1 MPRIPTSKPDRAP
14 RRPSV
19 GGQVD
24 IRSQDA
30 FFRSIASASEEVG
43 AIIEKAR
50 VEKQKSIDSKE
61 ANQVKLYQ
69 MEKAS
74 ELEAALREADSSEHS
89 AIIDGSTEEWKKLS
103 FSSNVSKEQ
112 KEALQQDHNLWV
124 QGLYSKSISWSAE
137 EAEKDKRRVAEQ
149 VYANSVRAMDFE
161 GAEKSIISMGLSPEL
176 TEARINEA
184 RSIIEKH
191 QLDANK
197 AAENESDTAIGEM
210 MDVYYEQGLQENL
223 NLVRTD
229 SMKKGIWSNKLEADY
244 LKLSNNISKKKQDE
258 ASAEH
263 IASISFQ
270 ISKSKNSNDIENNKA
285 KINDLLNQG
294 LISKEQAFKEMESN
308 ESKARSVQTANAT
321 RLRDDISLLSAL
333 AERANLG
340 QLDEKTLDAE
350 RETFG
355 SETVDALIAV
365 NIGAS
370 GSIGLDSPEYLE
382 AERKME
388 NFIGG
393 IGGLGGKFFD
403 ANKDMLV
410 DIGDIVDGN
419 FTQSAKL
426 KLMSTF
432 AAAMYTDATYSD
444 ISVFARGGKTDM
456 IEGDVD
462 IDPAQRSYAKHIA
475 AKVFE
480 KAAHPGLIPGKI
492 TEETADEVIE
502 WARQAKPKKS
512 IISAEVAY
520 ELFKDFWNEEKIGSI
535 TKDNLKDKID
545 DFDKELNSA
554 IKDTS
559 SKILEDASLKLRRDL
574 SRNIR
579 ERSINSVN

>member
-1 MPRIPTSKPDRAP
+1 MRIPTSKPDRAP

-43 AIIEKAR
+43 AIIENAR
-50 VEKQKSIDSKE
+50 VEKQKSIDAKE

-112 KEALQQDHNLWV
+112 KEVLQQNHNLWV

-137 EAEKDKRRVAEQ
+137 EAEKDKRKVAEQ
-149 VYANSVRAMDFE
+149 VYANSVMAMDFE
-161 GAEKSIISMGLSPEL
+161 EAEKAIISMGLSPEL
-176 TEARINEA
+176 AEARTNEA
-184 RSIIEKH
+184 RSIIEKKK
-191 QLDANK
+191 LDANK
-197 AAENESDTAIGEM
+197 AAENESDVAIGEM

-223 NLVRTD
+223 DLVRKD
-229 SMKKGIWSNKLEADY
+229 SIKKGIWGNELEADY

-263 IASISFQ
+263 IASISLQ
-270 ISKSKNSNDIENNKA
+270 ISQSKNSDDIEKNRATIK
-285 KINDLLNQG
+285 DLLDKG
-294 LISKEQAFKEMESN
+294 EISREQALKEMESN
-308 ESKARSVQTANAT
+308 ESRARSVQTANAT
-321 RLRDDISLLSAL
+321 QIRDDISLLSAL

-340 QLDEKTLDAE
+340 QLDEKMLDAE
-350 RETFG
+350 RETLG
-355 SETVDALIAV
+355 NETVNALIAV

-382 AERKME
+382 AESKME

-403 ANKDMLV
+403 ADKGMLV
-410 DIGDIVDGN
+410 DIGDIIDGN

-432 AAAMYTDATYSD
+432 AAAMYTDATFSD
-444 ISVFARGGKTDM
+444 ISVFAGGGETDM
-456 IEGDVD
+456 IKGDVD
-462 IDPAQRSYAKHIA
+462 IDPAQRDYAKHIA

-480 KAAHPGLIPGKI
+480 KAAYPGLIPGKI
-492 TEETADEVIE
+492 TGQTADEIIE
-502 WARQAKPKKS
+502 RAKGATAKKA
-512 IISAEVAY
+512 IISSEVAY
-520 ELFKDFWNEEKIGSI
+520 ELFKDFWNEETIGSI
-535 TKDNLKDKID
+535 TKDNLKDKTD
-545 DFDKELNSA
+545 EFDKKLDSA
-554 IKDTS
+554 IKKTA
-559 SKILEDASLKLRRDL
+559 SKVLENASLKLRRDL
-574 SRNIR
+574 SQNIR